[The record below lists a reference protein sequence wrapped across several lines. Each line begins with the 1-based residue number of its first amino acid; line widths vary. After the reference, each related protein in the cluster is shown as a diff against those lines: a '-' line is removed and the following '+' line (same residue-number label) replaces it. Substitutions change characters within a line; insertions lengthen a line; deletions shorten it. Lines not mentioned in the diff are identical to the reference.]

1 MGGKRIK
8 YTFLYS
14 HDWYFLAYLAGSFA
28 GIAEHVSLIPID
40 NVKTHCQVGR
50 SLPIS
55 QIIRKIYNAGGLS
68 NFYAGSS
75 VVIAGCIPAHALY
88 FSLFEKAKKVLN
100 CNPEVDVGKYA
111 IIGAI
116 SALSH
121 DLIMTPAEVLKQRL
135 QLARSENTGVRA
147 MSLAKKIL
155 KQ

>member
-1 MGGKRIK
+1 MGRKRLN
-8 YTFLYS
+8 YSFLYS
-14 HDWYFLAYLAGSFA
+14 HDWYFFAYLAGSFA
-28 GIAEHVSLIPID
+28 GIAEHLSLIPVD

-75 VVIAGCIPAHALY
+75 VVLAGCIPAHALY
-88 FSLFEKAKKVLN
+88 FSLFEQTKKVLN
-100 CNPEVDVGKYA
+100 CNPEVDMGKYA
-111 IIGAI
+111 VIGAI

-121 DLIMTPAEVLKQRL
+121 DLIMTPTEVLKQRL
-135 QLARSENTGVRA
+135 QLARSESTGVKA
-147 MSLAKKIL
+147 VSLAKKIL